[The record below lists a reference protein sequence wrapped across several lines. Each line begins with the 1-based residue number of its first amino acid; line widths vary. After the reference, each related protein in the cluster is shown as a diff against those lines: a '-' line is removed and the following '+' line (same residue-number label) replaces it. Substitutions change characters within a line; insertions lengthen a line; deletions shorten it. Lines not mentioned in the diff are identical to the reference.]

1 MFRGTTMG
9 RELWTDKYLDAMRAE
24 KDPAA
29 DRVVEA
35 IYASHSLDGVNRL
48 LMNMVRNTDPPPAEV
63 VRLVDD
69 YFTATAALPPW
80 TDPTKIE
87 LAEDLFSRH
96 GMLGTTILCCASL
109 PECYLDKLD
118 VPVLASTTQLA
129 DHVYRRIFETSHM
142 VITVMQPG
150 GMAPAVR
157 ATAGSG
163 RKPKPRHAADD
174 DVAVPGEGIRCCQK
188 VRLMHA
194 AIRHLL
200 LAEGAAG
207 GKDELG
213 HTLVRQRW
221 DLASGQ
227 PINQESIAYVI
238 LTFSY
243 VGLRGLDTL
252 GAHPTQEEREA
263 YVHAW
268 SVIGHVMGVRDELLA
283 RNFDDAKFLFET
295 IKRRRRGLSPDGKAL
310 TAALLKWMEDAVP
323 TGMKSMPKEML
334 CKLIGNDD
342 AKLLGVR
349 LDEDQR
355 VEGGLAAAILHVAE
369 HLYAELLELP
379 PFRQIA
385 EALFHAI
392 VHHVWDMK
400 KGWDRETFALP
411 PSLEKSWRV
420 QRKAPAA

>member
-1 MFRGTTMG
+1 MG
-9 RELWTDKYLDAMRAE
+9 RELWTDAYLDSMRDAM
-24 KDPAA
+24 DPAA

-48 LMNMVRNTDPPPAEV
+48 LMNMVRNTDPPPAEIT
-63 VRLVDD
+63 RLVDD
-69 YFTATAALPPW
+69 YFAVTAVLPPW
-80 TDPTKIE
+80 AEPAKIA

-96 GMLGTTILCCASL
+96 GTLGTTILCCASL

-150 GMAPAVR
+150 GMAPANSASAGG
-157 ATAGSG
+157 ATKAA
-163 RKPKPRHAADD
+163 PQPAADD

-200 LAEGAAG
+200 LAESAAAG
-207 GKDELG
+207 AKGELG
-213 HTLVRQRW
+213 HALATQHW
-221 DLASGQ
+221 NPASGQ

-252 GAHPTQEEREA
+252 GAHPTLAEREA
-263 YVHAW
+263 FVHAW
-268 SVIGHVMGVRDELLA
+268 SVVGHVMGVRDELLA
-283 RNFDDAKFLFET
+283 RNFDEAKFLFEA
-295 IKRRRRGLSPDGKAL
+295 IKRRRRGASRDGKAL

-323 TGMKSMPKEML
+323 IGMKSMPKVML
-334 CKLIGNDD
+334 CKLIGGAD
-342 AKLLGVR
+342 AKLLGVK
-349 LDEDQR
+349 LDDDER
-355 VEGGLAAAILHVAE
+355 VVEGLAAAILHVAE
-369 HLYAELLELP
+369 HLYDELLTKP
-379 PFRQIA
+379 PFRQLA

-392 VHHVWDMK
+392 VRSVWDMK

-411 PSLEKSWRV
+411 PSLQKSWQV
-420 QRKAPAA
+420 RKAPAA

>member
-1 MFRGTTMG
+1 MG
-9 RELWTDKYLDAMRAE
+9 RELWTDTYLDSMRAE
-24 KDPAA
+24 MDPAA
-29 DRVVEA
+29 DRVVDA

-48 LMNMVRNTDPPPAEV
+48 LMNMVRNTNPPPAEITK
-63 VRLVDD
+63 LVDD
-69 YFTATAALPPW
+69 YLAVTAALPSWAEPA
-80 TDPTKIE
+80 KIA

-129 DHVYRRIFETSHM
+129 QHVYRRIFETSHM

-150 GMAPAVR
+150 GMAPA
-157 ATAGSG
+157 TAAPAARG
-163 RKPKPRHAADD
+163 KKAKPRPVADD
-174 DVAVPGEGIRCCQK
+174 DRAVPGEGIRCCQK

-200 LAEGAAG
+200 LAEGSVAT

-213 HTLVRQRW
+213 HALVTQRW
-221 DLASGQ
+221 DPASGQ

-252 GAHPTQEEREA
+252 GAHPTPEEREA
-263 YVHAW
+263 FVHAW

-283 RNFDDAKFLFET
+283 RSFDDAKVLFEA
-295 IKRRRRGLSPDGKAL
+295 IKRRRRGASPHGTAL

-323 TGMKSMPKEML
+323 IGMKSMPKVML
-334 CKLIGNDD
+334 SRLIGEDD

-349 LDEDQR
+349 LDGDEQV
-355 VEGGLAAAILHVAE
+355 VEGLAAAILHVAE
-369 HLYAELLELP
+369 HLYDELLTKP
-379 PFRQIA
+379 PFRQVA

-392 VHHVWDMK
+392 VRSVWDMK
-400 KGWDRETFALP
+400 KGWNRETFALP

-420 QRKAPAA
+420 QKSPAA

>member
-1 MFRGTTMG
+1 MG
-9 RELWTDKYLDAMRAE
+9 RELWTDAYLDAMRGE
-24 KDPAA
+24 TDPAA
-29 DRVVEA
+29 DRVVDA
-35 IYASHSLDGVNRL
+35 IYASHSIDGVNRL

-63 VRLVDD
+63 TKLVAG
-69 YFTATAALPPW
+69 YFAATAALPPW
-80 TDPTKIE
+80 AEPAKIA
-87 LAEDLFSRH
+87 LAEGLFSRH

-109 PECYLDKLD
+109 PECYLDQLD

-129 DHVYRRIFETSHM
+129 HHVFRRIFETSHM

-150 GMAPAVR
+150 GMAPA
-157 ATAGSG
+157 TAASAGDG
-163 RKPKPRHAADD
+163 TRVKPRPAADA

-200 LAEGAAG
+200 LAEGTVTG
-207 GKDELG
+207 SKDELG
-213 HTLVRQRW
+213 RALATQHW
-221 DLASGQ
+221 NPASGQ
-227 PINQESIAYVI
+227 PINQESMAYVI

-252 GAHPTQEEREA
+252 GAHPTPDERAA

-283 RNFDDAKFLFET
+283 RNFDDAQFLFEK
-295 IKRRRRGLSPDGKAL
+295 IKQRRRGVSPDGKAL

-323 TGMKSMPKEML
+323 TGMKLVPKEML
-334 CKLIGNDD
+334 CKLIGDDD

-355 VEGGLAAAILHVAE
+355 VEEGLTAAIVHVAE
-369 HLYAELLELP
+369 HLYDELMKTP
-379 PFRQIA
+379 PLRRLA

-392 VHHVWDMK
+392 VRSVWDMK
-400 KGWDRETFALP
+400 KGWNRETFALP
-411 PSLEKSWRV
+411 PSLQKSWRV
-420 QRKAPAA
+420 RKAPAA